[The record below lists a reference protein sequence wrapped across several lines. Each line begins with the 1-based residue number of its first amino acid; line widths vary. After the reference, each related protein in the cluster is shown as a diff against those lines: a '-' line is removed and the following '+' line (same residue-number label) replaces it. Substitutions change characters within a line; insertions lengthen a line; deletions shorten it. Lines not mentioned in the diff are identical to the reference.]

1 MSLCTVL
8 LSCKLVHC
16 LTDVLE
22 DEQLK
27 VPLYSHKL
35 NTTPI
40 NFYLMANL
48 KEIKD
53 CLKAVKRE
61 ALGRVWQHC

>member
-1 MSLCTVL
+1 MV
-8 LSCKLVHC
+8 SCKLVHC
-16 LTDVLE
+16 LTDVLK

-27 VPLYSHKL
+27 VSVHGHKL
-35 NTTPI
+35 NVKPI

-53 CLKAVKRE
+53 SLKAGKRA
-61 ALGRVWQHC
+61 ALGRVWQRC

>member
-1 MSLCTVL
+1 MSVCTVMV
-8 LSCKLVHC
+8 SCKLVPC
-16 LTDVLE
+16 LADVLK

-27 VPLYSHKL
+27 VSVYGHKL
-35 NTTPI
+35 NIMPI

-53 CLKAVKRE
+53 SLKAGKRE
-61 ALGRVWQHC
+61 ALGGVWQRC